1 MTLLFFLLFWQC
13 QNSKEFT
20 VQGQKK
26 CREGMFCK
34 AQGGKAG

>member
-1 MTLLFFLLFWQC
+1 MTLLFFLQLC
-13 QNSKEFT
+13 QNSKELT